1 LNESLLFIRRQIT
14 SGLSRGFTN
23 PNRNGSCSKPS
34 PIYFFTVQPTEI
46 IDGELP
52 CSQTLHCF
60 FLNRRR
66 AALSG
71 GKVITIHDDSELMR
85 LASSRSVRLV
95 LTLERSEQM
104 PKYLIQGSYSQQGLK
119 GMLKE
124 GGSKRREAAEQLI
137 KGTGGRLE
145 AYYYAFG
152 SDDFV
157 IIADLPSNVDA
168 AALSFAVNASGAV
181 QSRMTVLITPE
192 EADQATKKMKTVK
205 YRAPGE

>member
-1 LNESLLFIRRQIT
+1 
-14 SGLSRGFTN
+14 
-23 PNRNGSCSKPS
+23 
-34 PIYFFTVQPTEI
+34 
-46 IDGELP
+46 
-52 CSQTLHCF
+52 
-60 FLNRRR
+60 
-66 AALSG
+66 
-71 GKVITIHDDSELMR
+71 
-85 LASSRSVRLV
+85 
-95 LTLERSEQM
+95 M

-124 GGSKRREAAEQLI
+124 GGSKRREAAEQII
-137 KGTGGRLE
+137 KRTGGRLE

-168 AALSFAVNASGAV
+168 AALSLVVNASGAV

-192 EADQATKKMKTVK
+192 EADEATKKTKTVT